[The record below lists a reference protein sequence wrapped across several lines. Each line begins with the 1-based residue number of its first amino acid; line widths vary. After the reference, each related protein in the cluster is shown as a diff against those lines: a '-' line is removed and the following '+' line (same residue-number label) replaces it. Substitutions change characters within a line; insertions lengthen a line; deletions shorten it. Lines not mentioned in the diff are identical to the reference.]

1 MCNVPAWAARQR
13 LAVWAGLGVLIATVL
28 ALALRLYQLDG
39 RSLWLD
45 EILASQT
52 AHLAGPAQ
60 VVTWSKAAINQMPF
74 FYMFI
79 WFFGHW
85 GDTAFVLRLPAVLA
99 GTLLVPAVFLTGRSL
114 LGVRAGFVAALL
126 TAVLP
131 FAVWYSQEARPYSL
145 LMLMTTLQMYFAFWS
160 VKRSRVTDWLGLA
173 GFTVL
178 NLYTHYVALT
188 VTVTVA
194 VFVFI
199 FVVDDALARASAW
212 AKAGVGFLLAV
223 TAAVAVLGLRAA
235 YEFAKPYA
243 KGHLT
248 LALGLAGV
256 AIVLVALFALLLRR
270 RSPIVRRLA
279 TEPRFRKLRLAATTG
294 VLVSLAYLPWLPSL
308 LVLLGRPDQSL
319 GQIHLDHP
327 AALSDLAYTLAGLD
341 LTGFMLVALCIGIIA
356 ASVWGFAGQTM
367 EWVLL
372 LTWVGVPLVILI
384 ATAGP
389 NAVAVDPRYVAFL
402 VPAAMIVIAAGVE
415 TIALLLQRLVTAGAH
430 TGAAHLRGRVGT
442 MSAIAA
448 LLILLA
454 QTLPTLA
461 SSYAEPKNDYRAL
474 AQHIAAASPH
484 GSVVI
489 SLGNYADWT
498 VICLGYYF
506 RQMHDLDSM
515 AVDGLQ
521 VDRSLVDL
529 LNSGTRAVW
538 GVVIFP
544 SAEQQSL
551 LNAPGP
557 PTVDFIDVTHQIF
570 LVKPS
575 GGLTSPTAQA
585 SELLR
590 WELPLEPAL
599 AASLARIAGP
609 STS

>member
-1 MCNVPAWAARQR
+1 M
-13 LAVWAGLGVLIATVL
+13 LAVTVL
-28 ALALRLYQLDG
+28 AVALRLYQLDG

-74 FYMFI
+74 FYMFL

-85 GDTAFVLRLPAVLA
+85 GDTAVVLRLPAVLA

-114 LGVRAGFVAALL
+114 LGARAGLVAALL

-131 FAVWYSQEARPYSL
+131 FAVWYSQEARAYSL

-160 VKRSRVTDWLGLA
+160 VKRGRVTDWLGLA

-194 VFVFI
+194 VFVLI
-199 FVVDDALARASAW
+199 FVVDGALGRASVW

-223 TAAVAVLGLRAA
+223 TAAVAVLGLREG
-235 YEFAKPYA
+235 YELARPYA
-243 KGHLT
+243 RGHLG
-248 LALGLAGV
+248 LALGLAGL
-256 AIVLVALFALLLRR
+256 AIVLVAVFALLLWR
-270 RSPIVRRLA
+270 RSPAVRRLA
-279 TEPRFRKLRLAATTG
+279 AEPRFRMLRLAAATG
-294 VLVSLAYLPWLPSL
+294 ILVSLAYLPWLPSL
-308 LVLLGRPDQSL
+308 LVLLRRPDQSL

-327 AALSDLAYTLAGLD
+327 AGLSDLAYTLAGLD
-341 LTGFMLVALCIGIIA
+341 LTGFMLVALCIGIVAIFA
-356 ASVWGFAGQTM
+356 WSFAGKAM
-367 EWVLL
+367 ESLLL
-372 LTWVGVPLVILI
+372 LTWLGVPLVVLV

-389 NAVAVDPRYVAFL
+389 NAAAVDPRYLAFL
-402 VPAAMIVIAAGVE
+402 VPAAMILIAAGVE
-415 TIALLLQRLVTAGAH
+415 AIALLLQRLVTSAARTDAGP
-430 TGAAHLRGRVGT
+430 LRGYAGT
-442 MSAIAA
+442 IAA
-448 LLILLA
+448 VAVLLLLLA

-498 VICLGYYF
+498 VICLDYYF
-506 RQMHDLDSM
+506 RQMHELDTVV
-515 AVDGLQ
+515 VDGLQ
-521 VDRSLVDL
+521 IDRSLVDT
-529 LNSGTRAVW
+529 LNSGPRAVW

-544 SAEQQSL
+544 SAEQRSL
-551 LNAPGP
+551 LDGPGP
-557 PTVDFIDVTHQIF
+557 PTVEFIDVTHQIF
-570 LVKPS
+570 LMKPS
-575 GGLTSPTAQA
+575 GAQGGPIAQA
-585 SELLR
+585 TDLLR

-599 AASLARIAGP
+599 AASLSRIDGA
-609 STS
+609 STP